1 MINYR
6 IFETDNFSKRL
17 NKIDNKNKV
26 IILKKLHLN
35 IYPQLKEQPYFGNNI
50 KKLKNYNPE
59 TWRYR
64 IGNFRLFYEINENE
78 KVVYVIDISTGQNA
92 Y

>member
-6 IFETDNFSKRL
+6 IFETNNFIKIL
-17 NKIDNKNKV
+17 NKINGRNKFIITKRLHQKV
-26 IILKKLHLN
+26 YL
-35 IYPQLKEQPYFGNNI
+35 QLKEQPYFGNNI
-50 KKLKNYNPE
+50 KKLKNYNPD

-64 IGNFRLFYEINENE
+64 IGNFRLFYEINEDE
-78 KVVYVIDISTGQNA
+78 KVVYITTISTRQNA